1 MTTTRSTGPTGPQ
14 AGSSDEGGR
23 GSRGVL
29 VVLGL
34 VASLLVAAGW
44 VLPIWQARLY
54 APQYPG
60 GLTTIAYGHQVA
72 GDINEVNA
80 LNHYV
85 GLGVFD
91 PADVP
96 EMQLWPFA
104 LVAAVLAVVVAL
116 LLRRRWAGR
125 LATIY
130 LWALPVGVLAAIQ
143 FRLYE
148 FGQDITPGAA
158 FRLDPFIPWVVGKST
173 VWNFETWAWPGWG
186 LIGILGAAA
195 VVTFGPRLLE
205 RRPGAGSGAVQA
217 AAVGLLVVSLTIGAG
232 AGLASPALAQDHDA
246 HDHGSHD
253 GQDDDAPPAPQIG
266 PDSHP
271 AMPAIVEHPAA
282 GDLSDLLEGIEPG
295 GRLRLQ
301 AGTYTGPVVIDE
313 PVVIDGVD
321 LPIIQGD
328 GTGSVITVRA
338 PGTVIRGLV
347 VRGSGAG
354 PTDNPAGIR
363 IEADDV
369 TVEGVVVED
378 SYMGIAV
385 DSAAAAKLIDNHI
398 HGRLQA
404 RIVDEGHAVADDE
417 PDDAHDHAD
426 RADHA
431 DHDPAAHAEHA
442 EHAEHDPADHAEH
455 ADHGDHSD
463 HADHADHDDQ
473 AAHADHGDHDDQA
486 AHADHGD
493 HGQRVVPS
501 VARGTPS
508 RGDGIWLHDVD
519 HVLVRGNHIE
529 HARDGVYVS
538 FGSGA
543 VIDGNHVHRSR
554 YAVHSMF
561 ADEMAIVQNHFSTNL
576 SGTVLMYGGDVLLLR
591 NQIEDNTSASTGFGV
606 ILKDIVDVELVQNI
620 VLGNRTGLHLD
631 GPTETTLTANTVAR
645 HTIGVQAHSSVKA
658 TFSGNSFVDNA
669 IQVVPLGSRFQHV
682 AWSANGWGNYWSSY
696 RGYDARGEG
705 KGAVAHTEGGS
716 VDRLLARNPEL
727 LAIAGSP
734 GMQLLRSV
742 EERWGQ
748 RDPVVI
754 DELPLTVPVSPALP
768 AAATDPG
775 ARNLAFVLGL
785 VLLLPAIG
793 LVARRSHRRSQT
805 SSRRSLRAVHA

>member
-14 AGSSDEGGR
+14 AGSSDERGR
-23 GSRGVL
+23 GRSGAL
-29 VVLGL
+29 VALGL

-44 VLPIWQARLY
+44 LLPIWQARLH

-60 GLTTIAYGHQVA
+60 GLTTVAYGHQVT

-104 LVAAVLAVVVAL
+104 LIAAVIAVVVAL
-116 LLRRRWAGR
+116 LLRRRWPGR

-130 LWALPVGVLAAIQ
+130 LWALPFGVLAAIQ

-158 FRLDPFIPWVVGKST
+158 FRLDPFVPWVVGRST

-186 LIGILGAAA
+186 LISILGAAA

-205 RRPGAGSGAVQA
+205 RRSGGGTGAVPA
-217 AAVGLLVVSLTIGAG
+217 VGVGLLVVSLTLGAG
-232 AGLASPALAQDHDA
+232 LGLASPAQAQDHGDHGDHGS
-246 HDHGSHD
+246 HDHGSHE
-253 GQDDDAPPAPQIG
+253 GRDDDAPPAPQIG
-266 PDSHP
+266 PSAHP
-271 AMPAIVEHPAA
+271 AMPVIVEHAAA
-282 GDLSDLLEGIEPG
+282 GDLADLLEATEPG
-295 GRLRLQ
+295 GHLRLP
-301 AGTYTGPVVIDE
+301 AGTYRGPVVIDE
-313 PVVIDGVD
+313 PVILEGED

-385 DSAAAAKLIDNHI
+385 DSAAAAKLVDNHI
-398 HGRLQA
+398 HGRMQA
-404 RIVDEGHAVADDE
+404 RIVDEGHAVAHDDE
-417 PDDAHDHAD
+417 ADATHDHG
-426 RADHA
+426 DHA
-431 DHDPAAHAEHA
+431 DHVEHA
-442 EHAEHDPADHAEH
+442 EHGDHA
-455 ADHGDHSD
+455 D
-463 HADHADHDDQ
+463 HADHADHDHADH
-473 AAHADHGDHDDQA
+473 AAHADHADHGDHDHA

-493 HGQRVVPS
+493 HGDHGHRAVAS

-529 HARDGVYVS
+529 HARDGIYVS

-543 VIDGNHVHRSR
+543 VIDSNHVHRSR

-561 ADEMAIVQNHFSTNL
+561 ARELSIVQNHFSTNL

-591 NQIEDNTSASTGFGV
+591 NHIEDNTSASTGFGA

-620 VLGNRTGLHLD
+620 VVGNRIGLHLD
-631 GPTETTLTANTVAR
+631 GPTETTLTANTIAR

-669 IQVVPLGSRFQHV
+669 IQVVPLGTRFQHV

-734 GMQLLRSV
+734 AMQLLRSV
-742 EERWGQ
+742 EERWG
-748 RDPVVI
+748 RRNPVVV

-768 AAATDPG
+768 AAAADPG
-775 ARNLAFVLGL
+775 ARNLALALGL
-785 VLLLPAIG
+785 VLLVPAVG
-793 LVARRSHRRSQT
+793 LVARRSHRRPTT